1 MDIYLVFG
9 FISEDGSDEGHT
21 YIYGVFDNRVVAEEK
36 KNKLEEALERD
47 GSDERI
53 YIKYLKIFQNSF
65 LNVELFMRNFAAFNG
80 SGCFLRASAAK
91 SAMYSIFMSEINL
104 SYETV

>member
-21 YIYGVFDNRVVAEEK
+21 YIYGVFDDRVVAEEK

-53 YIKYLKIFQNSF
+53 YIPVSSVKRIICPTRIFTTS
-65 LNVELFMRNFAAFNG
+65 LP
-80 SGCFLRASAAK
+80 K
-91 SAMYSIFMSEINL
+91 SR
-104 SYETV
+104 V

>member
-36 KNKLEEALERD
+36 KNN
-47 GSDERI
+47 
-53 YIKYLKIFQNSF
+53 LK
-65 LNVELFMRNFAAFNG
+65 RH
-80 SGCFLRASAAK
+80 
-91 SAMYSIFMSEINL
+91 L
-104 SYETV
+104 SETVPMNVFISST